1 MGERREGA
9 AAVKRGVRICI
20 FVALA
25 IAGAAFVAYGI
36 ASGQAA
42 AVLNKAIRICMECIG
57 IG

>member
-1 MGERREGA
+1 M
-9 AAVKRGVRICI
+9 KRQIRTIL

>member
-9 AAVKRGVRICI
+9 AAVKRRVKNGI

-25 IAGAAFVAYGI
+25 IAGAAFLAYGI
-36 ASGQAA
+36 ASGQAV

>member
-1 MGERREGA
+1 MKRR
-9 AAVKRGVRICI
+9 VKTGI